1 MWILILQNYMISTNH
16 EKKNPHNNTTMDHAQ
31 IVSADTSMY
40 SHPYNKYTHTY
51 FPIYYYFGLYM
62 EVIW

>member
-1 MWILILQNYMISTNH
+1 MWILILRNYMISTNH
-16 EKKNPHNNTTMDHAQ
+16 EKNHKKTTTMDHAQ
-31 IVSADTSMY
+31 IVSTDTSMY
-40 SHPYNKYTHTY
+40 SRPYNKYTHTY